1 MSSGQQGPN
10 TFGKMAAPS
19 GYVAGAGR
27 GALGFTT
34 RSDIGPA
41 RPSLPSAI
49 EPNFGQAPAGYVA
62 GRGRGMGELAREQG
76 ELFGKAATTEVET
89 ENDGADYSSFDQ
101 FSGYTERLFAKGV
114 PYEDDDVEADKIYD
128 GVDEYMNG
136 RHKRRHEKELLEEQK
151 KRKSE
156 RPKIA
161 DQFADLKRELA
172 TVSYSDWDAIP
183 EVGDHSLRYKQN
195 NNKNKDA
202 LSVVPDFL
210 IAEKASKGS
219 ILNAIEVSG
228 SESVYSGF
236 QSTAGLSE
244 ARGTVLSLKLD
255 KISDSVSGQTVVDPK
270 GYLTNLNNRNIM
282 SDDTIGDIK
291 KARALLHSVTTTN
304 PKHGPG
310 WIAAARLEY
319 EKAGD
324 IVTARKIIREGC
336 ELCPDNEDVWL
347 EAAHLHTPDNA
358 KVILANAVK
367 KMPKSVNLWM
377 EAASL
382 ESNTNQKKIVLRR
395 ALEIIPNSV
404 KLWKMAIQLE
414 NVADARI
421 MLARAV
427 ECVPHSIEMWLAL
440 AKLETYENAR
450 KVLNNAREANPTEH
464 ATWITASKLE
474 EAHGNGHMA
483 GKIIEKMMTSLTQ
496 YRVVISRDTFIK
508 EAEEAESAGS
518 FATCKAII
526 NNTIHVGVD
535 DEDRI
540 STWMDDAESC
550 LSKTPPYK
558 ETARA
563 IYEYAISLFPN
574 KKLLWMAAAALEK
587 THGTTETLEAILK
600 RAVTQ
605 CPHAEVLWLMAAK
618 EKWLNGDVA
627 QARAILVEAF
637 DAIPNNIQIMLAA
650 VKLEWENNEYQ
661 RARVLLT
668 KARDRVSTEQVW
680 MKSAL
685 LELEVNDVN
694 AALELLDKAIVLYPS
709 FAKFY
714 MMAGQACDGVLNDQT
729 KARECYQKGLK
740 MCPVSVPLWKLIIWL
755 EEKSKGINKA
765 RSMMELARLKIPD
778 SEELY
783 LEAIRLE
790 KKAGNEKLAESL
802 MAQALQI
809 CPKSGILW
817 AEEILTCPKPAQ
829 KSKSVDALKKC
840 DNDPHV
846 VTAVARLFAADNKG
860 PKARKW
866 FERAVTLEPKLGDAW
881 VYYYA
886 FELKQMV
893 VNNNNGN
900 DLAEEVLQR
909 CKAAEPNRGELWC
922 SFAKKTENRRLP
934 TEGVLKK
941 LTKIILQEN

>member
-1 MSSGQQGPN
+1 MSGQQGPN
-10 TFGKMAAPS
+10 TFKMAAPS

-27 GALGFTT
+27 GAMGFTT

-41 RPSLPSAI
+41 RPSLPTAA
-49 EPNFGQAPAGYVA
+49 EPNFGPAPAGYVA

-76 ELFGKAATTEVET
+76 EMFGKPAETAPAETEV
-89 ENDGADYSSFDQ
+89 DAADYSVFDK
-101 FSGYTERLFAKGV
+101 FSGYTERLFAQGT
-114 PYEDDDVEADKIYD
+114 PYEDDDVEADKIYE
-128 GVDEYMNG
+128 GVDEFMNG
-136 RHKRRHEKELLEEQK
+136 RHKRRHEKNLIEEQK
-151 KRKSE
+151 KRKTE

-172 TVSYSDWDAIP
+172 TVSYADWDAIP
-183 EVGDHSLRYKQN
+183 DVGDHSLRYKQN
-195 NNKNKDA
+195 SNKNKDA

-210 IAEKASKGS
+210 IADKAAKGRLLNS
-219 ILNAIEVSG
+219 IDVGN
-228 SESVYSGF
+228 ESVHSGF
-236 QSTAGLSE
+236 QSTTGLSE
-244 ARGTVLSLKLD
+244 ARGTVLQSKLD

-270 GYLTNLNNRNIM
+270 GYLTNLNSINVM

-324 IVTARKIIREGC
+324 VVTARKIIREGC
-336 ELCPDNEDVWL
+336 EICPDSEDVWL
-347 EAAHLHTPDNA
+347 EAAHLHTPENA

-367 KMPKSVNLWM
+367 KIPTSVNLWL

-382 ESNTNQKKIVLRR
+382 ETSNDHKKVVLRR

-440 AKLETYENAR
+440 AKLESYENAR

-464 ATWITASKLE
+464 ATWITAAKLE
-474 EAHGNGHMA
+474 EAHGNGHVA
-483 GKIIEKMMTSLTQ
+483 ARIIEKMMASLNQ
-496 YRVVISRDTFIK
+496 YSVVMSRETCIH
-508 EAEEAESAGS
+508 EAEEAEAAGS
-518 FATCKAII
+518 VATCKAII
-526 NNTIHVGVD
+526 NNSIHIGVD

-540 STWMDDAESC
+540 GTWMDDAETC
-550 LSKTPPYK
+550 LSKTPPFK
-558 ETARA
+558 DTARA
-563 IYEYAISLFPN
+563 IYEHALSIFPN
-574 KKLLWMAAAALEK
+574 KKILWMAAASLEK
-587 THGTTETLEAILK
+587 SHGTTETLENMLK
-600 RAVTQ
+600 RAVTN
-605 CPHAEVLWLMAAK
+605 CPQAEVLWLMAAK
-618 EKWLNGDVA
+618 EKWLHGNVA

-637 DAIPNNIQIMLAA
+637 EAIPNNIQIMLAA

-661 RARVLLT
+661 RARVLLS
-668 KARDRVSTEQVW
+668 KARDRASTEQVW

-685 LELEVNDVN
+685 LELEVNEVST
-694 AALELLDKAIVLYPS
+694 ALELLDKAITLYPA
-709 FAKFY
+709 FAKYY

-729 KARECYQKGLK
+729 RARDYYQKGLK
-740 MCPVSVPLWKLIIWL
+740 VGPLSVPLWKLIIRL
-755 EEKSKGINKA
+755 EEKSKGCNKA
-765 RSMMELARLKIPD
+765 RSMMELARLKLPEN
-778 SEELY
+778 EELY

-790 KKAGNEKLAESL
+790 RRAGNEKLAESL

-817 AEEILTCPKPAQ
+817 AEEILTCPKPSQ

-840 DNDPHV
+840 DNDPFV

-881 VYYYA
+881 AYYYA
-886 FELKQMV
+886 YELKQLV
-893 VNNNNGN
+893 TNNNNNGN
-900 DLAEEVLQR
+900 DLAEDVLQK
-909 CKAAEPNRGELWC
+909 CILAEPNRGELWC
-922 SFAKKTENRRLP
+922 NLAKKTENRRLNH
-934 TEGVLKK
+934 EAVLKK
-941 LTKIILQEN
+941 LTKIILQDN